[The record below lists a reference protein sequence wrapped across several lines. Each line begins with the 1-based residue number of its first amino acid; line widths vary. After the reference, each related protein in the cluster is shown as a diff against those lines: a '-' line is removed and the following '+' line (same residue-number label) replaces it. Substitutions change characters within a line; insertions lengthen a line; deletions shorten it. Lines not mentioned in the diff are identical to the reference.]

1 VRNVWGS
8 EGYPYLVSVK
18 INMNRRF
25 VALQLGSFVY
35 RTADKADNDRPWHK
49 NRGHTGDLY
58 NKEIRSGRA
67 TEVIVKGSQ
76 GEKVYTNSSTRSF
89 LNLDS
94 QWYDITTDA
103 DIFVK
108 EMTVNR

>member
-1 VRNVWGS
+1 
-8 EGYPYLVSVK
+8 
-18 INMNRRF
+18 

-49 NRGHTGDLY
+49 
-58 NKEIRSGRA
+58 KRSEAGRA

-108 EMTVNR
+108 GNDGEPVKTGKKVMTASGLKTVSPANGKINVVTSSGLKI

>member
-1 VRNVWGS
+1 
-8 EGYPYLVSVK
+8 
-18 INMNRRF
+18 

-49 NRGHTGDLY
+49 NRDILGIYIT
-58 NKEIRSGRA
+58 KRSEAGRA

-108 EMTVNR
+108 GNDGEPVKTQLAGKR